1 MSIQTQNPAAT
12 AAAPTT
18 LPKPKRSLRRRFLR
32 VVVIVV
38 ATILALNLLS
48 ALTNAAMTRSERA
61 SAVPYGQTVT
71 LENGTVNVVRSGG
84 TGPTLVLFS
93 GYGTPAPGLD
103 FAPLVRELGAFD
115 VIIVEGFGYGYADTD
130 VTDRTVENI
139 TSEVHQVLE
148 SLGVTGPVILA
159 GHSAGGLYTRYYAN
173 AYPGEVSAIIGID
186 PMAATASSLQVG
198 PALHIEATLRTLGL
212 MRVASKLAPS
222 LVTPPGGAFTA
233 DELHRIVQMTNWNY
247 GNASL
252 SAEWAHLGSNS
263 TKAAAKPMPSDIPTL
278 EFLSTESIKFDATW
292 LPKHEAELA
301 GVTTHELVT
310 VEGAHYL
317 HWTQA
322 PLLGRTITEFVDA
335 NVAN

>member
-1 MSIQTQNPAAT
+1 MSVQTQNPAAI

-18 LPKPKRSLRRRFLR
+18 LPKPKRSRRRRFLR

-48 ALTNAAMTRSERA
+48 ALTNAAMTRSEKA

-71 LENGTVNVVRSGG
+71 LENGTVNVVRNGG
-84 TGPTLVLFS
+84 TGPVLVMLS

-103 FAPLVRELGAFD
+103 FAPLVRELDAFD
-115 VIIVEGFGYGYADTD
+115 VITIEGFGYGYADTD

-139 TSEVHQVLE
+139 TSEIHETLQR
-148 SLGVTGPVILA
+148 LGVTGPVILA

-173 AYPGEVSAIIGID
+173 AYPGGVSAIIGID

-252 SAEWAHLGSNS
+252 SDEWAHLGSNS
-263 TKAAAKPMPSDIPTL
+263 TKAAAKPIPADVPTL

-292 LPKHEAELA
+292 LPMHEAELA

-335 NVAN
+335 HVAH